1 MEHFVTAAV
10 FTYPHEIAILKHLLQ
25 DAGVPYYFQNETM
38 AAFAPLYAYALGGI
52 RLLVHPNDLTTVKE
66 ILDSFKHNNR
76 LKIV

>member
-25 DAGVPYYFQNETM
+25 DAGIPFYFRNETM
-38 AAFAPLYAYALGGI
+38 AAFAPMYAYALGGI
-52 RLLVHPNDLTTVKE
+52 RLQVHPIDLPAVKD
-66 ILDSFKHNNR
+66 ILDSFWYNNH